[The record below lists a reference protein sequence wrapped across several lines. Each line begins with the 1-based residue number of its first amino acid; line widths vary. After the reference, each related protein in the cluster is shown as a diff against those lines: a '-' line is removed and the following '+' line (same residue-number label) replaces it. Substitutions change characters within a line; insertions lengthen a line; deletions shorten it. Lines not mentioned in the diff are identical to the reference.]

1 MFGIDRDGRL
11 SFVTEEFATLLSMA
25 PGALQ
30 GRQLTSLLP
39 ADDAETVMR
48 ELRAVQETDDRQ
60 TGRCQVV
67 FDLGDRQVPA
77 TIELTA
83 ADGAVVC
90 SVHRSTSVHDRF
102 DRLFDL
108 IQDPAVAFE
117 IVDREPLVHA
127 VNTPFAETFGYDP
140 ADIVGESLN
149 EFIVPE
155 QKDEEAMDYDQRT
168 ADGKANHAIVARKTV
183 DGWREFDYHS
193 VPYQADDG
201 RQYGFAIYTD
211 VTEDRRR
218 QQRLRVLHRVLRH
231 NLRNDLSVVI
241 GAAQHLNSAATDSY
255 TITMTERI
263 LDAAGRLDAV
273 SQQAKEVESALE
285 NTTERPIDPGS
296 LARSVTEDYPETVT
310 VHPSIRP
317 SVAVPGGPG
326 LYDALDNLV
335 ENAVEHTP
343 EGTAVRL
350 VVEEEGDEVLLKVT
364 DDGPGIPAIERAAVF
379 DGETITTLQHGSG
392 LGIWLARWVAESAGG
407 ALSYDRTAG
416 WTVVTI
422 RLPAVAADSADILDL
437 DAGESESET
446 LPE

>member
-25 PGALQ
+25 PDALE

-39 ADDAETVMR
+39 ADNAETVMR
-48 ELRAVQETDDRQ
+48 ELRVVRETDDRQ
-60 TGRCQVV
+60 TRRCQVV

-77 TIELTA
+77 TVELTA

-108 IQDPAVAFE
+108 IEDPAVAFE
-117 IVDREPLVHA
+117 IVEGEPVVHA

-255 TITMTERI
+255 TITMAERI

-296 LARSVTEDYPETVT
+296 LARSVAQDYPETVT
-310 VHPSIRP
+310 VDPSIRP
-317 SVAVPGGPG
+317 PAAVPGGPG

-350 VVEEEGDEVLLKVT
+350 IVEEEGDEVLLKVT

-407 ALSYDRTAG
+407 DLSYDRTAG

-437 DAGESESET
+437 GAGGSESET